1 MAHLDIAMLSH
12 LQTFFTHK
20 KSLAVGS
27 GFFLL
32 GFLFGN
38 WATLI
43 PYIKSFYKLDD
54 GILGLM
60 LLCLPLGAM
69 SFNPIAAILI
79 QRFGFQK
86 TTVFGMLF
94 LSFAFVL
101 PITISTIILLP
112 FTLIMAGMSMTLLN
126 ISVNTAATVI
136 EKQYNINIMS
146 TCHGMFSLGLMTGSL
161 MRSFTFLFDID
172 EKIHMLI
179 MAGMGL
185 IITFFVGKTILS
197 IHTLSRST
205 DDKPSKFRLV
215 LPKGVLLSIVIISIC
230 INVTEGSI
238 TDWASVYMKDVV
250 QTSPFFIGWGLFG
263 YSTFMALGRLFGDG
277 IIPIFGKNNVLVYGA
292 ALALGGLLITIF
304 LPFTWTAIAGFGLI
318 GLGVSC
324 GAPILY
330 ASAARYPGL
339 PDSGG
344 LAIMNTFAMGG
355 FLMGPVVIGFISDL
369 SSLSVAFGFV
379 LFLALVWMF
388 ISRKVELF

>member
-1 MAHLDIAMLSH
+1 MLSH
-12 LQTFFTHK
+12 LQTFFTHR

-43 PYIKSFYKLDD
+43 PFVKSFYKIDD

-69 SFNPIAAILI
+69 SFNPVAAILI

-101 PITISTIILLP
+101 PITVTSIILLP
-112 FTLIMAGMSMTLLN
+112 FTLILAGMSMTLLN
-126 ISVNTAATVI
+126 ISVNTAATMI

-161 MRSFTFLFDID
+161 MRSFTLLFHMN
-172 EKIHMLI
+172 EQIHMLI

-185 IITFFVGKTILS
+185 ILTFFVGKTIIS
-197 IHTLSRST
+197 IPSIPRNT
-205 DDKPSKFRLV
+205 DEKPSKFRLV

-238 TDWASVYMKDVV
+238 TDWASVYMKEVV
-250 QTSPFFIGWGLFG
+250 HTSPFFIGWGLFG

-277 IIPIFGKNNVLVYGA
+277 IIPIFGKNSVLVYGA
-292 ALALGGLLITIF
+292 ALAFAGLLITIF
-304 LPFTWTAIAGFGLI
+304 LPYTWTAVAGFGLI

-369 SSLSVAFGFV
+369 SSLPVAFGFV
-379 LFLALVWMF
+379 LFLSLIWMF
-388 ISRKVELF
+388 ISRKVVLF